1 MLKHARG
8 AFSLVELLL
17 VIGIISLLLTILVP
31 IVSRAKELA
40 KRAVCATN
48 TTGIA
53 KALAMYAASNNAIY
67 PYRAITGDCTVAV
80 GNTGNSLSNS
90 ANLRLVYATGLC
102 QKQTFICPSAQHFVD
117 TLDINAVDFA
127 SRNNISYGYQVPYNS
142 MTSVTGRGLAAPS
155 MRLHAN
161 VAILADM
168 SPNMNAD
175 GSWNTGAAWG
185 ADTNSPNHK
194 DEGENVVYA
203 DTHGQWVTDPR
214 CGYPATG
221 DPNFNDNIYS
231 AAAGVMDVPS
241 SDRDSVIAP

>member
-1 MLKHARG
+1 MPKHARG

-17 VIGIISLLLTILVP
+17 VIGIIALLVSILVP
-31 IVSRAKELA
+31 VVARAKELA

-53 KALAMYAASNNAIY
+53 KALAMYAANNNAIY

-80 GNTGNSLSNS
+80 GSTGNSLANS

-102 QKQTFICPSAQHFVD
+102 QKQTFLCPSTGFIPD
-117 TLDINAVDFA
+117 TRDINAVDFA
-127 SRNNISYGYQVPYNS
+127 ARNNISYGYQVPYNA
-142 MTSVTGRGLAAPS
+142 MTGGGKGPGAPS
-155 MRLHAN
+155 MRLPAN

-175 GSWNTGAAWG
+175 GSWYAGAAWG
-185 ADTNSPNHK
+185 ADTNSTNHK

-214 CGYPATG
+214 CGYPATTNL
-221 DPNFNDNIYS
+221 DTNDNIYS
-231 AAAGVMDVPS
+231 AAGGVMGVPS